1 MFGPLRRWWQEKTG
15 EEETP
20 FDGDTPAWV
29 ISIAFHLVVL
39 VILALVWIYRPDT
52 RMVMTMPLADEEPEQ
67 LIEEAYF
74 SPDPQPTLGANSV
87 NGDAAALASADLVA
101 DVSVVPV
108 KVDTFSNPT
117 VDVEFNLDRATAA
130 TFDQNIT
137 VKGAAGVGATGAV
150 GAVDRITFEILRSL
164 EERSTLVVWLFDQSG
179 SLDRTRAAIYDRF
192 DKIYQELGVLEK
204 SGHDAFAQ
212 SREQDKPLLTA
223 VMAFGKEVSFRMEN
237 PTSDLT
243 EIKAALKGI
252 ENDASGI
259 ENVFTAVGKGV
270 RKYSKYRNSPRRN
283 ILMIV
288 VSDEV
293 GDDEN
298 LLDPCVGLCQ
308 RFQIP
313 VYVVGVPA
321 PFGRKQAMIKYVDPD
336 PKYDQSVQWIP
347 VRQGPESVMSER
359 IRLNFSSGRN
369 RELDELDSGFGPFA
383 LTRLCV
389 ETGGIYFTVHP
400 NKTAGARAMGRNKTE
415 VMTSRLRYFF
425 DPAIMRQ
432 YRPEYVSIME
442 YERRRDANQAR
453 VALVAAAQRSRVD
466 SMSSP
471 QTRFAVVSEAALKRQ
486 LDEAQKSSA
495 KLEPKINQIYS
506 ILARGEKDRPNE
518 RVLRWQAGYDLA
530 MGRILAMKVRTET
543 YNSMLAQLKGGR
555 RFKTKGSD
563 TWILEPADNTVG
575 SKLEK
580 LKKQADMYL
589 QRVVQEHADTPWAL
603 LAERELK
610 EPLGWKWTEAHTGV
624 NDPPRNAGG
633 NGNNN
638 PAADKLNKL
647 KKPRRKRSS
656 IKL

>member
-1 MFGPLRRWWQEKTG
+1 
-15 EEETP
+15 
-20 FDGDTPAWV
+20 
-29 ISIAFHLVVL
+29 
-39 VILALVWIYRPDT
+39 
-52 RMVMTMPLADEEPEQ
+52 
-67 LIEEAYF
+67 
-74 SPDPQPTLGANSV
+74 
-87 NGDAAALASADLVA
+87 
-101 DVSVVPV
+101 
-108 KVDTFSNPT
+108 
-117 VDVEFNLDRATAA
+117 
-130 TFDQNIT
+130 
-137 VKGAAGVGATGAV
+137 
-150 GAVDRITFEILRSL
+150 
-164 EERSTLVVWLFDQSG
+164 
-179 SLDRTRAAIYDRF
+179 
-192 DKIYQELGVLEK
+192 
-204 SGHDAFAQ
+204 
-212 SREQDKPLLTA
+212 
-223 VMAFGKEVSFRMEN
+223 
-237 PTSDLT
+237 
-243 EIKAALKGI
+243 
-252 ENDASGI
+252 
-259 ENVFTAVGKGV
+259 
-270 RKYSKYRNSPRRN
+270 
-283 ILMIV
+283 
-288 VSDEV
+288 
-293 GDDEN
+293 
-298 LLDPCVGLCQ
+298 
-308 RFQIP
+308 
-313 VYVVGVPA
+313 
-321 PFGRKQAMIKYVDPD
+321 MIKYVDPD

-432 YRPEYVSIME
+432 YRPEYVSIKE
-442 YERRRDANQAR
+442 YMRRRDANQAR
-453 VALVAAAQRSRVD
+453 VALVKAAQKSRIGP
-466 SMSSP
+466 MSNP
-471 QTRFAVVSEAALKRQ
+471 RTRFPVVSEAALKRG
-486 LDEAQKSSA
+486 LDEAQKASA
-495 KLEPKINQIYS
+495 KLEPKINDIYNV
-506 ILARGEKDRPNE
+506 LAMGEKARPKE
-518 RVLRWQAGYDLA
+518 RILRWQAGYDLA
-530 MGRILAMKVRTET
+530 MGRISAMKVRTET

-589 QRVVQEHADTPWAL
+589 QRVVQEHPDTPWAL

-638 PAADKLNKL
+638 PAADKLIKL